1 MSNVPPTAAPATPP
15 QPTSQLANPQQ
26 NENAPLLS
34 TTNAAPAGALTPPS
48 TPQPS
53 QRPNLSQTNEAS
65 ALLGELANAAASAA
79 NAPPTDGKQKSDTAA
94 HLGDLATAAASVL
107 NGQPAPQVGAAAQ
120 HADDIE
126 MGGKKAKVTQVL
138 EDLSQFI
145 PANEANAYSSIKSAT
160 NGVISTSNLSL
171 YIGILIAAFSP
182 GGTKD
187 PFIITISIL
196 AFLASALAIV
206 LSCYLFAMT
215 PKQGDR
221 NTNSPASFSVKAQR
235 INNVIAILSPISL
248 VLNMVI
254 SSWVGKG
261 GKIA

>member
-1 MSNVPPTAAPATPP
+1 M
-15 QPTSQLANPQQ
+15 
-26 NENAPLLS
+26 
-34 TTNAAPAGALTPPS
+34 
-48 TPQPS
+48 
-53 QRPNLSQTNEAS
+53 NLSGNTEAS
-65 ALLGELANAAASAA
+65 ALLGELANAAANAA
-79 NAPPTDGKQKSDTAA
+79 SSPPKNGQEKTVAA
-94 HLGDLATAAASVL
+94 TNIQELAAAVAAIL
-107 NGQPAPQVGAAAQ
+107 KGQQGPQGGAAAQ
-120 HADDIE
+120 VGKDDIE
-126 MGGKKAKVTQVL
+126 MGKTGNVTAIL

-145 PANEANAYSSIKSAT
+145 PAQEANAYSSIKSAT

-187 PFIITISIL
+187 PFIITISLL
-196 AFLASALAIV
+196 AFLASALAII
-206 LSCYLFAMT
+206 LSIYLFAMT

-221 NTNSPASFSVKAQR
+221 EKNSPASFSLKARR